1 MEQTS
6 REQLQNR
13 AHEMVACFEL
23 IKLDIKSESNYG
35 RIANGKNK
43 ISKWLSWL
51 HKSTPNWVN
60 VAFWIFI
67 FYIILF

>member
-1 MEQTS
+1 MEKTS
-6 REQLQNR
+6 KEQLQNR

-35 RIANGKNK
+35 RIASGKNK
-43 ISKWLSWL
+43 LAKWLSWL

-60 VAFWIFI
+60 VAFWISI
-67 FYIILF
+67 LYIILF

>member
-43 ISKWLSWL
+43 LAKWLSWL
-51 HKSTPNWVN
+51 HKSTPNSVN

-67 FYIILF
+67 IYIILF

>member
-1 MEQTS
+1 METTS
-6 REQLQNR
+6 KEHLQNR

-43 ISKWLSWL
+43 LAKWLSWL

-67 FYIILF
+67 IYIILF

>member
-6 REQLQNR
+6 KELLQNK
-13 AHEMVACFEL
+13 AGAMVACLEF
-23 IKLDIKSESNYG
+23 IKLNIKSESKYG

-43 ISKWLSWL
+43 LAKWLCRL
-51 HKSTPNWVN
+51 HNCTSIYVN

-67 FYIILF
+67 FYIIFF